1 MSAADLAGDFT
12 DYACRKLRQNLAQV
26 VRCVG
31 LLGPGELWQRPNQ
44 HSNSVGN
51 LVLHLTGNVRQ
62 WIIAGI
68 GGEPFER
75 DRPGEFAERG
85 PLPTEQIVG
94 ELKSAVRRAV
104 EIISALDART
114 LAVRRSIRDY
124 EVTTQAAIFHVV
136 EHFSLHSG
144 QIVYATKAMR
154 DVDLSLYDDQ
164 GRKLDR
170 GDPQP

>member
-1 MSAADLAGDFT
+1 MSGVDLIGDFT

-31 LLGPGELWQRPNQ
+31 LLGPDEVWQRPNR

-62 WIIAGI
+62 WIIAGV

-85 PLPTEQIVG
+85 PLPTGQIVG
-94 ELKSAVRRAV
+94 ELEGTVRRAV
-104 EIISALDART
+104 EVISALDARA
-114 LAVRRSIRDY
+114 LAVRRSIRGYD
-124 EVTTQAAIFHVV
+124 VTTQAAIFHVV
-136 EHFSLHSG
+136 EHFSLHTG
-144 QIVYATKAMR
+144 QIVYATKAIR

-164 GRKLDR
+164 GRKLDS
-170 GDPQP
+170 GDTRP